1 MGPTGAVGAPGSRG
15 GPGDIGPEVRNEI
28 YIYIYAFSRRFYPK
42 RLTVYSDYTCFCQYV
57 CSLGIEPTTFCA
69 ADAMFHH

>member
-28 YIYIYAFSRRFYPK
+28 MSTNFM
-42 RLTVYSDYTCFCQYV
+42 YV
-57 CSLGIEPTTFCA
+57 MKWDLLAETA
-69 ADAMFHH
+69 